1 MAAILLV
8 AHAPQAAALL
18 AVARH
23 VYPDCSVGLAAVDIE
38 PGAGPEEAQAQVRA
52 ALEALPEPEVLIL
65 ADVFGASPCK
75 AALAVADGT
84 RARVVAG
91 INVPML
97 WRVLCY
103 AAQLPL
109 DELVTRA
116 VDGGVQGV
124 MQVGV
129 PRPQNQGPAPARN
142 DQVQHH
148 DQQ

>member
-8 AHAPQAAALL
+8 THAPQAASLL
-18 AVARH
+18 EVARH
-23 VYPDCSVGLAAVDIE
+23 VYPDCSVGLAGVDIAA
-38 PGAGPEEAQAQVRA
+38 GASPAEAQAQIRA
-52 ALEALPEPEVLIL
+52 AIDSLGVAEVLIL

-75 AALAVADGT
+75 AALAVADGVHT
-84 RARVVAG
+84 RVVAG
-91 INVPML
+91 VNVPML

-103 AAQLPL
+103 SHVPL

-129 PRPQNQGPAPARN
+129 PRLQNQASQPVID

-148 DQQ
+148 HQQ

>member
-8 AHAPQAAALL
+8 AHAPQATSLL

-23 VYPDCSVGLAAVDIE
+23 VYPDCSVGLGAVDIAA
-38 PGAGPEEAQAQVRA
+38 GASPAQAQAQIRT
-52 ALEALPEPEVLIL
+52 ALDGLGAKEVLIL

-75 AALAVADGT
+75 AALAVADGVHT
-84 RARVVAG
+84 RVVAG
-91 INVPML
+91 VNVPML
-97 WRVLCY
+97 WRALCY
-103 AAQLPL
+103 ADVPL

-129 PRPQNQGPAPARN
+129 PRLQNQASQPATD

-148 DQQ
+148 HQQ

>member
-8 AHAPQAAALL
+8 THAPQAASLL
-18 AVARH
+18 EVARH
-23 VYPDCSVGLAAVDIE
+23 VYPDCSVGLAGVDIAA
-38 PGAGPEEAQAQVRA
+38 GASPAEAQAQIRA
-52 ALEALPEPEVLIL
+52 AIDSLGVAEVLIL

-75 AALAVADGT
+75 AALAVADGVHT
-84 RARVVAG
+84 RVVAG
-91 INVPML
+91 VNVPML

-103 AAQLPL
+103 SHVPL
-109 DELVTRA
+109 DDLVTRA

-129 PRPQNQGPAPARN
+129 PRLQNQASQPVID

-148 DQQ
+148 HQQ

>member
-8 AHAPQAAALL
+8 AHAPQAASLL

-23 VYPDCSVGLAAVDIE
+23 VYPDCSVGLGSVDIAA
-38 PGAGPEEAQAQVRA
+38 GASPAEAQAQIRA
-52 ALEALPEPEVLIL
+52 ALEGLGASEVLIL

-75 AALAVADGT
+75 AALAVADGVHT
-84 RARVVAG
+84 RVVAG
-91 INVPML
+91 VNVPML
-97 WRVLCY
+97 WRALCY
-103 AAQLPL
+103 ADVPL

-129 PRPQNQGPAPARN
+129 PRLQNQATQPATD

-148 DQQ
+148 HQQ